1 MTAGPPENRFT
12 EEEGKATFPA
22 PSMDPTVFE
31 VRHYKDKEQSSHLL
45 LQLNALRQENILTDV
60 WLCSGNTQ
68 IPCHRNVLVSSS
80 PYFRAMFC
88 NNFLERNLTK
98 IDLKGIA
105 SAVLSSVIDYVY
117 TGLISISMDVVL
129 PLMQAASMLQYG
141 RLFETCSG
149 FLQEQLSPDNCLSMI
164 RLADIM
170 DCSSL
175 RAKATEMAMESF
187 SEVSACEDLR
197 ELSLPELMGYL
208 DDDTLSAG
216 EEQVFDALVA
226 WVSHDLVSR
235 REAVSDLFK
244 KVRLRYI
251 HPTYLFQF
259 VANDPLIQSSSLCV
273 QLIECVR
280 RLMFSVSTKCTA
292 DFPVD
297 FKPVWV
303 APRRCTNS
311 DMLVVIGGRKNNVQ
325 TSREALVFD
334 ELAQKWQRLTKLPI
348 RLYKASYVSLQ
359 SVLYVIGGLITNT
372 KHSQVSRTVYTLS
385 LKTNQWRTAEP
396 TLEPHFAHQSVS
408 YLHFIFVLGGLG
420 PDRRLTNRVERYDSM
435 FNQWELM
442 APMPEAVLHPAVAA
456 TNQRIY
462 VFGGED
468 AMQNPVR
475 LIQVYHIGRNLWSKM
490 ENRTVKN
497 VSAPAVVMDDK
508 IYIIGGYTR
517 RTIAY
522 ETRTNTFI
530 KCANLRERRMHH
542 SATVLNNKLYITGGR
557 YITGHDVIEDLDTFE
572 CYDPKTDAWTLKESL
587 PCKLFDHGCLTL
599 SCASQM
605 WAKS

>member
-1 MTAGPPENRFT
+1 MFFAATFQSPLSMGPP
-12 EEEGKATFPA
+12 A
-22 PSMDPTVFE
+22 VE

-45 LQLNALRQENILTDV
+45 LQLNRLRQDNILTDV
-60 WLCSGNTQ
+60 WLCSGNMQ

-88 NNFLERNLTK
+88 NNFLERQLTK
-98 IDLKGIA
+98 IDLKGIP
-105 SAVLSSVIDYVY
+105 SGILSSVIDYVY
-117 TGLISISMDVVL
+117 TGLVTISVDIVL
-129 PLMQAASMLQYG
+129 PLMQAASMLQYA
-141 RLFETCSG
+141 RLFEACSG

-164 RLADIM
+164 RLSDIM
-170 DCSSL
+170 NCNSL
-175 RAKATEMAMESF
+175 RARAKEMAMESF
-187 SEVSACEDLR
+187 SEVSTCEDLR

-208 DDDTLSAG
+208 DDDTLCA
-216 EEQVFDALVA
+216 EEQQVFETLVS
-226 WVSHDLVSR
+226 WVRHDPVSR
-235 REAVSDLFK
+235 RGAVSDLFK

-259 VANDPLIQSSSLCV
+259 IANDPLIQSSTLCV
-273 QLIECVR
+273 QLIESVR
-280 RLMFSVSTKCTA
+280 RLMFSVSTNCTA

-297 FKPVWV
+297 FKSVWV
-303 APRRCTNS
+303 APRRCSNH
-311 DMLVVIGGRKNNVQ
+311 DMLVVIGGRKNNAQ

-334 ELAQKWQRLTKLPI
+334 EMDQKWQRLAKLPV
-348 RLYKASYVSLQ
+348 RLYKASYVSLH
-359 SVLYVIGGLITNT
+359 SVLYVIGGLTTNT
-372 KHSQVSRTVYTLS
+372 KHSLVSRTIYTLS

-396 TLEPHFAHQSVS
+396 MLEPHFAHQSVS

-420 PDRRLTNRVERYDSM
+420 PDRRLTNSVERYDSM
-435 FNQWELM
+435 FNQWEM
-442 APMPEAVLHPAVAA
+442 MVPMPEAVLHPAVAA

-497 VSAPAVVMDDK
+497 VSAPAVVLDEK

-522 ETRTNTFI
+522 ETKTNRFI
-530 KCANLRERRMHH
+530 KCANLKERRMHH

-572 CYDPKTDAWTLKESL
+572 CYDPKTDTWTLKESL

-599 SCASQM
+599 TCVSQM